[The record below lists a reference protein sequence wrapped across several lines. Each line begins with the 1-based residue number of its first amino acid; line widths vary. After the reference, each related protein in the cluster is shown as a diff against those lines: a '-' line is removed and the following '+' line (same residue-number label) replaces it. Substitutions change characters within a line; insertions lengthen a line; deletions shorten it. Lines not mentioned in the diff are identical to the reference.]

1 MVAGECR
8 HAKPDQHS
16 SAAIRIAHRG
26 LREGLRLR
34 PLDPA
39 TLDCLLALIDEGS
52 FERAARRLSITQS
65 AVSQRLRALEDQ
77 LGQRVLVRERPLRLT
92 AAGTVLLRHARQM
105 QAMHGD
111 LARELGALSPP
122 AGQVAI
128 AVNAD
133 SLATWVL
140 PALDPL
146 VREGVSLELIVDDQ
160 DFTHEGLREGRVLG
174 CVSSLSEP
182 LHGCR
187 ASPLSVMHY
196 VAAASADFIAREL
209 GGRADGVQAG
219 NFARLPFVVFN
230 RKDGLQARWVEQ
242 AFGVRE
248 PRLIERCV
256 PSSEAF
262 LQAVSMGWGIGM
274 LPLVQ
279 AHAALA
285 RGELVALQPQVG
297 IDVAL
302 YWHRWHLGADHP
314 GSGAQLLDRIGAAL
328 AAGAPP

>member
-1 MVAGECR
+1 M
-8 HAKPDQHS
+8 
-16 SAAIRIAHRG
+16 
-26 LREGLRLR
+26 R
-34 PLDPA
+34 PPDPA
-39 TLDCLLALIDEGS
+39 ALECLLALIDEGS
-52 FERAARRLSITQS
+52 FERAARRLSVTQS

-105 QAMHGD
+105 QALHGD
-111 LARELGALSPP
+111 LARDLGALAPP
-122 AGQVAI
+122 AGRVAI

-140 PALDPL
+140 PALDAL
-146 VREGVSLELIVDDQ
+146 VREGLSLELIVDDQ
-160 DFTHEGLREGRVLG
+160 DFTHEWLREGRVLG

-187 ASPLSVMHY
+187 ASPLWVMRY
-196 VAAASADFIAREL
+196 VAAASKEFVAREL
-209 GGRADGVQAG
+209 GGRADGVHAG

-262 LQAVSMGWGIGM
+262 LQAVCMGWGIGM

-285 RGELVALQPQVG
+285 RGELVPLQPQVG

-302 YWHRWHLGADHP
+302 YWHRWHMGTDKGTDKGADSP
-314 GSGAQLLDRIGAAL
+314 GSGVQVLDRIGAAL
-328 AAGAPP
+328 AAGAPR